1 MESFFRD
8 KDVWILG
15 SVCLMATFLW
25 RHWRKLLSVRRK
37 GKTSLSAD
45 KQVIKFCGGILGPA
59 APVHLCEQVNL
70 GTPSSALFALTPH
83 TLAGLKANELQA
95 CLNRK

>member
-1 MESFFRD
+1 MDPGERVSHGHCSLATLAEVVLRPEER
-8 KDVWILG
+8 KDLA
-15 SVCLMATFLW
+15 VCGQTGNKVLRWDF
-25 RHWRKLLSVRRK
+25 
-37 GKTSLSAD
+37 
-45 KQVIKFCGGILGPA
+45 GPA

-70 GTPSSALFALTPH
+70 GTPSAALFALTPH